1 MIIAVATRD
10 RVCHYHSSPAIYPS
24 LTASVATVTAL
35 LAVKHSPAGACIPFL
50 RPVLHLFYR
59 NGLAKLQTLS
69 IFGNRSN
76 GGSRGFKCG
85 PLDL

>member
-1 MIIAVATRD
+1 MTTRD
-10 RVCHYHSSPAIYPS
+10 RVRRYHSLPAIYPS
-24 LTASVATVTAL
+24 LTACVATVTAL
-35 LAVKHSPAGACIPFL
+35 LAVKHGPTGACVPSL

-69 IFGNRSN
+69 IFGNRPNS
-76 GGSRGFKCG
+76 GSRGFKCG

>member
-1 MIIAVATRD
+1 MSTRD
-10 RVCHYHSSPAIYPS
+10 RLRRYHSLPAIYPS
-24 LTASVATVTAL
+24 LTACVATLTAL
-35 LAVKHSPAGACIPFL
+35 LAVKHGPAGAFVPSL

-69 IFGNRSN
+69 IFGNRPNS
-76 GGSRGFKCG
+76 GLRGFKCG